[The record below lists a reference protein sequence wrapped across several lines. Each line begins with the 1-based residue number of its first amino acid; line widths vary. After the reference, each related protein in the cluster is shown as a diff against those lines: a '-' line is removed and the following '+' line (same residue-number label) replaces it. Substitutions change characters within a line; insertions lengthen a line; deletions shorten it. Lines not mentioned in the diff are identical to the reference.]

1 MVALGVAVVS
11 TGSSGGEEP
20 GGAVALRARRV
31 VRVVA
36 MTGPCFPE
44 TAAATSFCL
53 LPVFFPMVPNRRT
66 RSQQFGDGKFF
77 ALYDHTKS
85 AYGLSRPYQM

>member
-1 MVALGVAVVS
+1 M
-11 TGSSGGEEP
+11 GEELD
-20 GGAVALRARRV
+20 GAVALAVLVARCV

-36 MTGPCFPE
+36 MVEPCFPE

-53 LPVFFPMVPNRRT
+53 LPVFFPMAPNRRT

-77 ALYDHTKS
+77 ALYE
-85 AYGLSRPYQM
+85 GLYQKCIQVE